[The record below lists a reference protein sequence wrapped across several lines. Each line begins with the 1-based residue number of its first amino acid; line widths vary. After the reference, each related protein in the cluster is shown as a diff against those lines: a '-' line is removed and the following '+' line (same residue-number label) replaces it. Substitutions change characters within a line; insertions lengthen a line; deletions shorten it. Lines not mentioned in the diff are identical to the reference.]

1 MPNASFVVTRLALPL
16 LVLLPMAGPSVAG
29 PADYNFQIVGQ
40 PTRTGAGTAIVVR
53 LIRTADGPVT
63 DAHLYYQ
70 SAQSLNA
77 KAWSAAGPRVAMQSD
92 GQGNY
97 TVVVR
102 GAIAEGD
109 PLHFVAEIP
118 AHSSIAVA
126 PKPGVEHAAESIA
139 TQPAETVS
147 WSIRYHKT

>member
-1 MPNASFVVTRLALPL
+1 MSHGSFVARLALPALIL
-16 LVLLPMAGPSVAG
+16 LSMAGPSVAG

-40 PTRTGAGTAIVVR
+40 PAQTAAGTAIKVR
-53 LIRTADGPVT
+53 LTYTADGPVT
-63 DAHLYYQ
+63 GAHLYYQ
-70 SAQSLNA
+70 SAQPLNA
-77 KAWSAAGPRVAMQSD
+77 KAWSAPGPRTAMQSD

-97 TVVVR
+97 TVVVH

-118 AHSSIAVA
+118 ARFKPVA
-126 PKPGVEHAAESIA
+126 SQTTNGQPAMVDD
-139 TQPAETVS
+139 PAETVS